1 MKTRIQ
7 NQWILALIPA
17 IALLLAW
24 GPGPGVAYAATSGN
38 QPGLMDGLIA
48 VNTTTATAT
57 VTAVDRAKRTVT
69 LRSPDGTTN
78 TYKLSKN
85 VRNFDQIKAGDQV
98 KATLVESLAVVIR
111 KANEPPNIGEEEAVA
126 LAPKGARPGVVVANT
141 RELTARIQRIDTT
154 NRTVTLTGPAGNTVT
169 LKVSPEVDL
178 TKLQAGD
185 NVVVRYTEALA
196 LLVEAP
202 SGARVQPSA
211 ARVQAT
217 EEDEEEAN
225 AAAMENQAGP
235 MAGLIAVD
243 TTTGTATVTA
253 VDPAKRTVTLRSPDG
268 TTHTYKLSKYVR
280 NFDQIKV
287 GDQVKATLVD
297 SLAVVLRKATA
308 PPSIGEEEAVAL
320 APKGA
325 RPGVVVAN
333 TRELT
338 ARIQAI
344 DTTKRTVTLM
354 GPAGNTV
361 TLKVSPDIDLT
372 KLQAGDNVVV
382 RYTEALALL
391 VEAPSGATV
400 QPSAARISATED
412 EADAATAGQPAGPMG
427 RAIIVDTIT
436 ATATVTAVDHAKR
449 TVTLQNPDGTT
460 SIYKVGKDV
469 VNFDQI
475 KVGDRVRATL
485 VESLAIAIRKPGEPP
500 SAGETQTVALAPKGA
515 KPGGIVVNTAELTA
529 KVQALDTS
537 KRTVTLMGPAGNKRT
552 LKVGPDVDLSKLQ
565 VGDDVVVRFT
575 EALALLVEAPSG
587 ATVQPSAAQM
597 PATTED
603 ALKAQANRAVRIM
616 EARKANAAMLRQ
628 YTWESRTELLVKG
641 EVKDIRL
648 DQVHYGPGGTLE
660 RNVLNNQGA
669 SMPRGFLRRSIAENK
684 KKEMEEYM
692 TGLRGLLDQY
702 TLPTTGKILDFM
714 SQATLSGPDANGW
727 LKMTGSS
734 VVVPGDRLTIWVDP
748 TTRQTRQVQVNTTYQ
763 GDPVELNATFRTI
776 ENGPTY
782 PAFGE
787 VDIPAKQL
795 TVQVQNFNYIRTASA
810 P

>member
-7 NQWILALIPA
+7 NQWIMALIPA

-24 GPGPGVAYAATSGN
+24 GPGPGVAYAAASGN
-38 QPGLMDGLIA
+38 QPQLMDGLIA
-48 VNTTTATAT
+48 VNTTTA
-57 VTAVDRAKRTVT
+57 
-69 LRSPDGTTN
+69 
-78 TYKLSKN
+78 
-85 VRNFDQIKAGDQV
+85 
-98 KATLVESLAVVIR
+98 
-111 KANEPPNIGEEEAVA
+111 
-126 LAPKGARPGVVVANT
+126 
-141 RELTARIQRIDTT
+141 
-154 NRTVTLTGPAGNTVT
+154 
-169 LKVSPEVDL
+169 
-178 TKLQAGD
+178 
-185 NVVVRYTEALA
+185 
-196 LLVEAP
+196 
-202 SGARVQPSA
+202 
-211 ARVQAT
+211 
-217 EEDEEEAN
+217 
-225 AAAMENQAGP
+225 
-235 MAGLIAVD
+235 
-243 TTTGTATVTA
+243 TATVTA

-268 TTHTYKLSKYVR
+268 TTNTYRLSKNVR

-287 GDQVKATLVD
+287 GDQVKATLVE
-297 SLAVVLRKATA
+297 SLAVVIRKANE

-333 TRELT
+333 TKELT

-344 DTTKRTVTLM
+344 DTTKRTVTLT
-354 GPAGNTV
+354 GPAGNAV
-361 TLKVSPDIDLT
+361 TLKAGPEVDLT
-372 KLQAGDNVVV
+372 KLQVGDNVVV

-400 QPSAARISATED
+400 QPSAARVQATEED
-412 EADAATAGQPAGPMG
+412 EEEANVAPTENQAAPMEG
-427 RAIIVDTIT
+427 LIAVNTT
-436 ATATVTAVDHAKR
+436 TGTATVTAVDAAKR
-449 TVTLQNPDGTT
+449 TVTLRSPDGTT
-460 SIYKVGKDV
+460 HTYKLTKYVR
-469 VNFDQI
+469 NFGEI
-475 KVGDRVRATL
+475 KVGDQVKATL
-485 VESLAIAIRKPGEPP
+485 VDSLAVVLRKANEPP
-500 SAGETQTVALAPKGA
+500 SIGEEEAVALAPKGA
-515 KPGGIVVNTAELTA
+515 KPGVVVANTRELTA
-529 KVQALDTS
+529 RIQAIDTT
-537 KRTVTLMGPAGNKRT
+537 KRTVTLRGPAGNT
-552 LKVGPDVDLSKLQ
+552 VTFQVSPDVDLTSVR
-565 VGDDVVVRFT
+565 VGDNVVIRYT

-587 ATVQPSAAQM
+587 AMVQPSAAQM
-597 PATTED
+597 PATSGD
-603 ALKAQANRAVRIM
+603 VLKAQANMAVRIM

-669 SMPRGFLRRSIAENK
+669 PMPRGFLRRSIAADK

-702 TLPTTGKILDFM
+702 TLPTTGKILDFI
-714 SQATLSGPDANGW
+714 SQAALSGPDANGW

-748 TTRQTRQVQVNTTYQ
+748 TTRQTRQVQVSTTYQ
-763 GDPVELNATFRTI
+763 GDPVELSATFRSI

-795 TVQVQNFNYIRTASA
+795 SVQVQNFNYIRTASA